1 LSKLFWS
8 ILGRVCVAATLIVVP
23 ARAVKAEAGFSGM
36 QVQGMKQEIANALGL
51 KKATGVLIRDIALGE
66 PANQAGLM
74 RGDLIVKFAG
84 KDIDTFQRLIE
95 AVRGTKPKQQVKVT
109 VLRKGGQ
116 QDLTLKLGDRPQ
128 AWRVTKG
135 AVINLPGI
143 GITLAA
149 ITKKIRKRFSIRW
162 GSIGVLVTLIDPA
175 VESAMQL
182 IRGDI
187 IVQVNQEIVWK
198 PEQVVAMYKAAQ
210 TKGRK
215 RLLILVERVSGF
227 EYMLLPV
234 K

>member
-1 LSKLFWS
+1 
-8 ILGRVCVAATLIVVP
+8 
-23 ARAVKAEAGFSGM
+23 M
-36 QVQGMKQEIANALGL
+36 
-51 KKATGVLIRDIALGE
+51 
-66 PANQAGLM
+66 
-74 RGDLIVKFAG
+74 
-84 KDIDTFQRLIE
+84 
-95 AVRGTKPKQQVKVT
+95 RGTKPNQQVKVT

-135 AVINLPGI
+135 AVASLPNI
-143 GITLAA
+143 GLTLAA
-149 ITKKIRKRFSIRW
+149 ITKKIRERFGIRW

-175 VESAMQL
+175 VENAMQL
-182 IRGDI
+182 MRGDI

-198 PEQVVAMYKAAQ
+198 PEQVVAMYKAAK

-215 RLLILVERVSGF
+215 RLLVLVERVSGF